1 MTGKQR
7 PTLLE
12 AALGEVDGAVE
23 AYTTGRE
30 RRRPT
35 RDRWWSAEEVLALVA
50 ELTALRNSSADALEA
65 AVAEARRKELSWAAL
80 GRALGLRRQGA
91 QQRYGRR

>member
-1 MTGKQR
+1 MRAR

-12 AALGEVDGAVE
+12 GKLLEVDTAVE
-23 AYTTGRE
+23 AYVAGGK

-35 RDRWWSAEEVLALVA
+35 RDPWWSAEEVLELVA
-50 ELTALRNSSADALEA
+50 ELTALRNASADALEY